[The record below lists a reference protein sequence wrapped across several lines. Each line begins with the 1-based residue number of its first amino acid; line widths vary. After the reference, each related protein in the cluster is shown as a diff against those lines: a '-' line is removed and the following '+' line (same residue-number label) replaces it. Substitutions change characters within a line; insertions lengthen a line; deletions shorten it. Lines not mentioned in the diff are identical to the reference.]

1 MQSIHYLQSIDALL
15 CYTYIIIYQ
24 QNHRTELS
32 AKAGFNLMD
41 AGPSSHYCIESSDE
55 VPPLTLETR
64 KGEEA

>member
-1 MQSIHYLQSIDALL
+1 MLFLYYYLS
-15 CYTYIIIYQ
+15 T
-24 QNHRTELS
+24 NHRTELS